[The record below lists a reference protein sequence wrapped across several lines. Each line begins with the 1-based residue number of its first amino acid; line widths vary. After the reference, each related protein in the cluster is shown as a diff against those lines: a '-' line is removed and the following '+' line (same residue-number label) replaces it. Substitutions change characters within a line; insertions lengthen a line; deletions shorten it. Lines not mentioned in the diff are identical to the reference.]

1 MPLPSHPDDHQ
12 YDDSDTDHDNS
23 DAGDLYHDC
32 HDDHAA
38 RDHHHDDHHHDDH
51 TVAAHDY
58 HHEQHD
64 HHDDAAVV
72 DHPHGVPHPDGEHRL
87 VERQQQRVGPVHQ
100 PHAAADRL
108 ARGAVLQPAQPA
120 PEPAQLPLARGWD
133 ELRHPQRQRPVAE
146 LPGHQQPPRQ
156 PARGG
161 RDLVEDLPG
170 GRR

>member
-1 MPLPSHPDDHQ
+1 VPLPSHPDDHQ

-32 HDDHAA
+32 HDGHAA
-38 RDHHHDDHHHDDH
+38 RDH
-51 TVAAHDY
+51 

-108 ARGAVLQPAQPA
+108 ARGAVLQPAQTA
-120 PEPAQLPLARGWD
+120 PEPAQLPTTTPRRTPRGT
-133 ELRHPQRQRPVAE
+133 A
-146 LPGHQQPPRQ
+146 
-156 PARGG
+156 ATSS
-161 RDLVEDLPG
+161 
-170 GRR
+170 